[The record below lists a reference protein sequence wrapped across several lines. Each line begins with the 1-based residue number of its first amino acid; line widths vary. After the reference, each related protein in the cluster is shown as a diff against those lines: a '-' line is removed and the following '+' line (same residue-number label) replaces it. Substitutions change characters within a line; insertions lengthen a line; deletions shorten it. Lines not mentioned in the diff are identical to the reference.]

1 MKRPLVAI
9 FLLLFLCVQVSA
21 QEQFYI
27 RHKVRWMET
36 LYSIARKYK
45 VEAKEIAILNNLTT
59 GTVERGQILLIPD
72 KDRIQANTDT
82 TELEIPVPKE
92 EILSDQTP
100 ARSSCADYR
109 PSPSLRHNISLLLP
123 LSGTKNSSSFLEFYQ
138 GVLIAAQ
145 EMKQMGMNA
154 DIQCFDWNAQS
165 PDELLSG
172 ERLAMSELIIG
183 PVYSPQIGNTLAYFR
198 DTEIKIVSPL
208 DVTSEAWVSSSPH
221 LFQVQPTQ
229 TSQQEAVIKKLDPHN
244 ASVWLISEEGDQEVA
259 PEMRALLDEH
269 HIPYRSF
276 IYDVLRGREV
286 TGELRRL
293 LGPNGKNQIII
304 ASQNEAFVSDALRN
318 LHLLFAYD
326 NIPIELFGMSKW
338 RSFETLDLAALHQ
351 LKVVI
356 PLPVY
361 VDYSR
366 DNVKRFVRTFRA
378 LFHAEPSHYAFQ
390 GYDVAFYFMNA
401 LFRYGPDF
409 EDCIDSLD
417 IPLLQSEYS
426 FRKNEP
432 DGGYSN
438 TEARLIRY
446 LPDYT
451 VTLLP

>member
-1 MKRPLVAI
+1 MNIYPLPEF
-9 FLLLFLCVQVSA
+9 FL
-21 QEQFYI
+21 
-27 RHKVRWMET
+27 R
-36 LYSIARKYK
+36 
-45 VEAKEIAILNNLTT
+45 
-59 GTVERGQILLIPD
+59 
-72 KDRIQANTDT
+72 
-82 TELEIPVPKE
+82 
-92 EILSDQTP
+92 
-100 ARSSCADYR
+100 
-109 PSPSLRHNISLLLP
+109 
-123 LSGTKNSSSFLEFYQ
+123 
-138 GVLIAAQ
+138 
-145 EMKQMGMNA
+145 
-154 DIQCFDWNAQS
+154 
-165 PDELLSG
+165 
-172 ERLAMSELIIG
+172 
-183 PVYSPQIGNTLAYFR
+183 
-198 DTEIKIVSPL
+198 
-208 DVTSEAWVSSSPH
+208 
-221 LFQVQPTQ
+221 
-229 TSQQEAVIKKLDPHN
+229 
-244 ASVWLISEEGDQEVA
+244 
-259 PEMRALLDEH
+259 
-269 HIPYRSF
+269 
-276 IYDVLRGREV
+276 VLRGK
-286 TGELRRL
+286 GSDQGNRRL

-366 DNVKRFVRTFRA
+366 DNVKRFIRTFRA

-417 IPLLQSEYS
+417 VPLLQSEYS